1 MVKYTGYGNA
11 AGLLARRGLM
21 LGGKGADAAAF
32 SDEEDS
38 DTEEYAQNAHRVNPV
53 VGCVEPERPSPFAG
67 MTEEQKEHEAMK
79 LVNLIN
85 DLHNVGV
92 VKPAIPGPDG
102 RPVEMEHVL
111 QLRDAVAAQV
121 GAVEEEDSD

>member
-1 MVKYTGYGNA
+1 MIFFFRQTFNF
-11 AGLLARRGLM
+11 
-21 LGGKGADAAAF
+21 DIF
-32 SDEEDS
+32 
-38 DTEEYAQNAHRVNPV
+38 HRVNPV
-53 VGCVEPERPSPFAG
+53 VGCVEPDRPSPFAG